1 MPVVIVLITA
11 IAVSLFVHFY
21 QTVVNEAFLE
31 RSAAY
36 VAAFANTTDAWLEEG
51 AEEMVKTAA
60 RFLLVGSALYVQVV
74 SGDAVLVD
82 ERIGAADSLHLIAP
96 SVPVI
101 SRTVE
106 RCRLDHGPNYLDVIV
121 PTEPLI
127 AQDGSLEGGYVRIG
141 LDATANDVRIRSM
154 MLIASGI
161 GLAFDLLVIGL
172 FLWVLRGV
180 WSPET
185 TAKSNNRG
193 EHGELA
199 ESVIIQLG
207 ALRIDQINKEVTL
220 DGKYVSL
227 TPKQYMLLHLLASD
241 AKRVFSDKE
250 ILKAVWPDSS
260 YADSKDVK
268 QQVYL
273 LRRRLEKVH
282 PDATK
287 IIVNVPGFGYKLV
300 PPIVDDDL
308 TEC

>member
-1 MPVVIVLITA
+1 MNIEGVLTIRRLAVGVPVLIVLITA

-21 QTVVNEAFLE
+21 QTVLNEAFLE
-31 RSAAY
+31 RGAAY

-74 SGDAVLVD
+74 AGDAVLVD
-82 ERIGAADSLHLIAP
+82 ELIGAADSLHLIAP

-121 PTEPLI
+121 PTELLI

-154 MLIASGI
+154 MLITSGI

-172 FLWVLRGV
+172 FLWVLRRV

-199 ESVIIQLG
+199 
-207 ALRIDQINKEVTL
+207 
-220 DGKYVSL
+220 
-227 TPKQYMLLHLLASD
+227 
-241 AKRVFSDKE
+241 
-250 ILKAVWPDSS
+250 
-260 YADSKDVK
+260 
-268 QQVYL
+268 
-273 LRRRLEKVH
+273 
-282 PDATK
+282 
-287 IIVNVPGFGYKLV
+287 
-300 PPIVDDDL
+300 
-308 TEC
+308 